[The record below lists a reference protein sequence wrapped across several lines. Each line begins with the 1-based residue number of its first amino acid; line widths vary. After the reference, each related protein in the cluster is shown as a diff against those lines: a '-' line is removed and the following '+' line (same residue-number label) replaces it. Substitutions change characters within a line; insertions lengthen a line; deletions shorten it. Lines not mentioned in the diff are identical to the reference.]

1 MNGDPVLFGAVA
13 TGGKDGALYTFACP
27 SCGYHYSRQPGTVCA
42 SCSKPRKAAKS
53 PRRSK
58 AGSR

>member
-27 SCGYHYSRQPGTVCA
+27 SCGRHYSRQPGAMCDTCT
-42 SCSKPRKAAKS
+42 KPKRTRRPARKTAAK
-53 PRRSK
+53 
-58 AGSR
+58 